1 MARKLNDDDRAHL
14 LQHGYVIVRSAI
26 NKDALSAARTL
37 ITEAIPSD
45 ENVLLVPG
53 KLATDARITGLFN
66 DSSIA
71 EVLRSAMGPF
81 PPAISSQIAVTPPYT
96 NVGGEPFLHV
106 DGGWDGPL
114 PDSADEIDSE
124 SMRPIDAQRWFG
136 VNDDK
141 RGSNDGLLWVDR
153 DRRLSYGSY
162 TAIVGIALNDQLEPG
177 NGQFGVLGGA
187 HELVESCF
195 REQRDAGGIIG
206 PEGPDWPRVRI
217 DQRGKPYTN
226 GLPDAVRAEAK
237 KRRQAGESSE
247 GWPWPELTPI
257 CLNAGD
263 AVIALHS
270 CPHAA
275 TPNLGP
281 NPRMNVYF
289 RIRRLREGNA
299 NEGTR
304 RVAHGVSDHPD
315 RGYFGQFLDY
325 PEGYDPFQ
333 ISIDALCDHWS
344 EWDALRDSKQTH

>member
-1 MARKLNDDDRAHL
+1 MTRKLSIDDRVHL
-14 LQHGYVIVRSAI
+14 FEHGYVIVRRAI
-26 NKDALSAARTL
+26 GAEALSAARTL
-37 ITEAIPSD
+37 ISEAIPSD

-53 KLATDARITGLFN
+53 KLATDDRITGLFN
-66 DSSIA
+66 DSDIASI
-71 EVLRSAMGPF
+71 LRNAMGPF
-81 PPAISSQIAVTPPYT
+81 PEAISCQIAVTPPYT
-96 NVGGEPFLHV
+96 HVGGEPFLHV

-114 PDSADEIDSE
+114 PDSADEIDTDSW
-124 SMRPIDAQRWFG
+124 RPIDAERWFG
-136 VNDDK
+136 VNDDM

-177 NGQFGVLGGA
+177 NGQFGVLDGA
-187 HELVESCF
+187 HELVEQCF
-195 REQRDAGGIIG
+195 RKQRDAGGVIG
-206 PEGPDWPRVRI
+206 PEGPGWPRVHI
-217 DQRGKPYTN
+217 DRDGKPRAN
-226 GLPDAVRAEAK
+226 GLPDAVREEAER
-237 KRRQAGESSE
+237 RRQE
-247 GWPWPELTPI
+247 GKATNDWPWPQLTPV
-257 CLNAGD
+257 CLGAGD

-289 RIRRLREGNA
+289 RIRRLRVDNP

-325 PEGYDPFQ
+325 PEGFDPFQ

-344 EWDALRDSKQTH
+344 EWDGVDASR